1 MAGEP
6 YAEHVSDRA
15 WQRVLAADRFVRIHY
30 LSFSALWPLLGATTV
45 HRRFRA
51 SELAALLAV
60 TCCFH
65 AYSMLLNDVIDLPID
80 RTQPKR
86 QRDPLVRGTIEPWQV
101 LTIVLVQP
109 VLTIPLTMWLGGP
122 NRAQATL
129 GAGFVMMAGYNLW
142 GKRCPFPPL
151 TDAIQGFA
159 WASLAVYGALVFGA
173 EPNAMTWMVAG
184 YVTVYTILVNGVH
197 GPLRDLDND
206 FSSRARTT
214 AVFLG
219 ARPARDGGHPV
230 VPRAVAIYDA
240 VVRAGLIGILV
251 ALLFRNDLGY
261 SPGTWTTTAVAVA
274 TMSLLLVV
282 LHPKVVHPR
291 RADWEVA
298 FRLDVFLLTMT
309 ILAAFIAYASAE
321 VLLVLLLLNA
331 LALAL
336 FPSTPAVARWAWLA
350 IVTAVRPAH
359 GKSLAA
365 SIPRTD

>member
-1 MAGEP
+1 M
-6 YAEHVSDRA
+6 R
-15 WQRVLAADRFVRIHY
+15 
-30 LSFSALWPLLGATTV
+30 
-45 HRRFRA
+45 
-51 SELAALLAV
+51 
-60 TCCFH
+60 
-65 AYSMLLNDVIDLPID
+65 
-80 RTQPKR
+80 
-86 QRDPLVRGTIEPWQV
+86 
-101 LTIVLVQP
+101 
-109 VLTIPLTMWLGGP
+109 
-122 NRAQATL
+122 
-129 GAGFVMMAGYNLW
+129 
-142 GKRCPFPPL
+142 
-151 TDAIQGFA
+151 
-159 WASLAVYGALVFGA
+159 
-173 EPNAMTWMVAG
+173 MTWMVAA
-184 YVTVYTILVNGVH
+184 YVAVYTLLFNGVH

-206 FSSRARTT
+206 FASGARTT

-219 ARPARDGGHPV
+219 ARPARDGGRPV
-230 VPRAVAIYDA
+230 VPRAVAIYAA

-251 ALLFRNDLGY
+251 ALLFRNDLGICQR
-261 SPGTWTTTAVAVA
+261 TWTTTAVAVA

-291 RADWEVA
+291 RGDWEVA

-350 IVTAVRPAH
+350 IVAAVRPAH